1 MIWEKFWCQVVVGG
15 SRMARLLQDENCRE
29 NIIEWVQRKQCTFK
43 SILAQYKPKHSQ
55 TIDVQKCKESKQKVK
70 IQASTFRI
78 TIFE

>member
-1 MIWEKFWCQVVVGG
+1 MVGG
-15 SRMARLLQDENCRE
+15 SRLARLLQDENCRE
-29 NIIEWVQRKQCTFK
+29 NIIEWVQRKQCTLK
-43 SILAQYKPKHSQ
+43 SILVQYKPKHSQ